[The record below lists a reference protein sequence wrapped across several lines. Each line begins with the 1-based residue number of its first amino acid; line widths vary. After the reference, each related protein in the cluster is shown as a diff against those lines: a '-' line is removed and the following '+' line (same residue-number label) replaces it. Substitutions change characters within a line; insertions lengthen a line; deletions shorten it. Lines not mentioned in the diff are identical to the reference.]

1 MIILREKHNNN
12 TSGTNGV
19 SFDKKN
25 KDCVLYGIKTE
36 NNKKTNFTIKKY
48 DGDEKTKQEAI
59 KYRKT
64 MNEITGSTNGDR

>member
-1 MIILREKHNNN
+1 MEYLLTKRTKM
-12 TSGTNGV
+12 V
-19 SFDKKN
+19 
-25 KDCVLYGIKTE
+25 CYYGIKTE

>member
-25 KDCVLYGIKTE
+25 KDGVLYGIKTE

-48 DGDEKTKQEAI
+48 DGDEKTKQKAI
-59 KYRKT
+59 EHLKA
-64 MNEITGSTNGDR
+64 MNEITGCMNGE

>member
-19 SFDKKN
+19 SCDKKN
-25 KDCVLYGIKTE
+25 KDGVLYGIKTE

-48 DGDEKTKQEAI
+48 DGDEKTKQKAI
-59 KYRKT
+59 EHRKA
-64 MNEITGSTNGDR
+64 MNEITGCMNGE